1 MLQSAHKNSV
11 QVQGGYILSLW
22 HFFRLHG
29 IRQQARDGTNIKIA
43 SEPHEHIRLSARGIH
58 QGAHQGAMRFWLC

>member
-11 QVQGGYILSLW
+11 QAQGGYILSLW

-43 SEPHEHIRLSARGIH
+43 SQAPPAPVR
-58 QGAHQGAMRFWLC
+58 GAMRFWLC